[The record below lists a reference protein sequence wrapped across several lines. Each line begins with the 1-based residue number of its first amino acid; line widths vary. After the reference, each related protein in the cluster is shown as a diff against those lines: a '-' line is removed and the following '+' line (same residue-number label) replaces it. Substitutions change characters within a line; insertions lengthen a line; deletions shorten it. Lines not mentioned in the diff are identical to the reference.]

1 MQKNKS
7 IPIRALIVAG
17 SLSLALS
24 GCGQN
29 ITTHPENNTSAS
41 SESSQNEEV
50 PTQKSEIKETEEET
64 SIEVSETA
72 SESEV
77 AETMESEKTED
88 AIDPLTDTH
97 SFPA

>member
-17 SLSLALS
+17 SLSLAIS

-29 ITTHPENNTSAS
+29 ITTHPENSTSAS

-50 PTQKSEIKETEEET
+50 PTQKSGIRETEEET

-72 SESEV
+72 
-77 AETMESEKTED
+77 
-88 AIDPLTDTH
+88 
-97 SFPA
+97 